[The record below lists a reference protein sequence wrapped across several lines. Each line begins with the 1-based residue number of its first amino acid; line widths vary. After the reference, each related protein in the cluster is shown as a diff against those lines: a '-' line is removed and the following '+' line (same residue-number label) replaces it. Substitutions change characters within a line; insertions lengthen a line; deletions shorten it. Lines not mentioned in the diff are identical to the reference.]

1 VRPGLRRDGN
11 EESYQPRNQ
20 QASVM
25 SPKAGDILK
34 TGNSDMTKF
43 LMPNRRQFMQT
54 SAGLAGLAA
63 ASGFLPASAARAA
76 GLTVGFI
83 YVGPKDDYGYNQSH
97 AEGAAAVKAIEG
109 VTVVEEEQVPE
120 TVDVQK
126 TMESMINFDGAT
138 LLFPTSFG
146 YFDPH
151 ILTMAPKYPDV
162 RFEHCG
168 GLWKEGL
175 PTNVGSYFGYI
186 GMGQYLNGIVAG
198 HMSKTKKIGFVA
210 AKPIPQVLLNINSF
224 LIGARSVDPTISCQ
238 VIFTGEWSLAV
249 KEAEATNALAD
260 QGVDVVTYHVDSPKV
275 VMETGAG
282 RGMYLCGYHANQS
295 ALAPDKYLTGAEWN
309 WGKVYTDF
317 INTTLSGGT
326 IPNFVRG
333 GLAEGFIKMSPL
345 GPAVTPE
352 AAKQF
357 EATKA
362 EILKGGFAVIKGP
375 MKDNKGNVI
384 ATEGQAF
391 AETDVALES
400 MNYLVEGVI
409 GSTS

>member
-1 VRPGLRRDGN
+1 
-11 EESYQPRNQ
+11 
-20 QASVM
+20 
-25 SPKAGDILK
+25 
-34 TGNSDMTKF
+34 MTKIWT
-43 LMPNRRQFMQT
+43 PNRRQFLKNT
-54 SAGLAGLAA
+54 AGVAGLAA
-63 ASGFLPASAARAA
+63 ASSILPGGVARAA

-97 AEGAAAVKAIEG
+97 AEGAAAVKKIAG
-109 VTVVEEEQVPE
+109 VKVVEEERVPE

-151 ILTMAPKYPDV
+151 ILTLAPKYKDV

-168 GLWKEGL
+168 GLWTEKN
-175 PTNVGSYFGYI
+175 PKNVGSYFGYI
-186 GMGQYLNGIVAG
+186 GMGQYLNGIAAG
-198 HMSKTKKIGFVA
+198 HATKTKKIGFVA

-224 LIGARSVDPTISCQ
+224 LLGARSVDPTITCQ

-260 QGVDVVTYHVDSPKV
+260 QGVDVITCHVDGPKV

-295 ALAPDKYLTGAEWN
+295 KLAPEKYLTGAEWN
-309 WGKVYTDF
+309 WGKVYTDMV
-317 INTTLSGGT
+317 NATLKGET

-333 GLAEGFIKMSPL
+333 GISEGFIKMSPL
-345 GPAVTPE
+345 GPAVSE
-352 AAKQF
+352 AARKQF
-357 EATKA
+357 ESTQAT
-362 EILKGGFAVIKGP
+362 ILKGGFSVIKGP
-375 MKDNKGNVI
+375 LKDNKGNVV
-384 ATEGQAF
+384 AKDGEAF
-391 AETDVALES
+391 AETDVKLES

>member
-1 VRPGLRRDGN
+1 
-11 EESYQPRNQ
+11 
-20 QASVM
+20 
-25 SPKAGDILK
+25 
-34 TGNSDMTKF
+34 MTNF
-43 LMPNRRQFMQT
+43 WTPNRRQFLKS
-54 SAGLAGLAA
+54 SAGVAGLAA
-63 ASGFLPASAARAA
+63 ASSILPGGIARAA
-76 GLTVGFI
+76 ELTVGFI

-97 AEGAAAVKAIEG
+97 AEGAAVVKKIPG
-109 VTVVEEEQVPE
+109 VKVVEEERVPE

-151 ILTMAPKYPDV
+151 ILTLAPKYTDV

-168 GLWKEGL
+168 GLWTPKN
-175 PTNVGSYFGYI
+175 PKNVGSYFGYI

-198 HMSKTKKIGFVA
+198 HMTKSKKIGFVA

-224 LIGARSVDPTISCQ
+224 LLGARAVDPTITCQ

-260 QGVDVVTYHVDSPKV
+260 QGVDVITCHVDGPKV

-282 RGMYLCGYHANQS
+282 RGMYLCGYHANQ
-295 ALAPDKYLTGAEWN
+295 APLAPEKYLTGAEWN
-309 WGKVYTDF
+309 WGKVYTDMV
-317 INTTLSGGT
+317 NATLKGET

-345 GPAVTPE
+345 GPAVTE
-352 AAKQF
+352 AARKQF
-357 EATKA
+357 EDTKA
-362 EILKGGFAVIKGP
+362 TILKGGFAVIKGP
-375 MKDNKGNVI
+375 LKDNKGNVV
-384 ATEGQAF
+384 AKEGEAF
-391 AETDVALES
+391 AETDVKLES
-400 MNYLVEGVI
+400 MDYLVEGVV